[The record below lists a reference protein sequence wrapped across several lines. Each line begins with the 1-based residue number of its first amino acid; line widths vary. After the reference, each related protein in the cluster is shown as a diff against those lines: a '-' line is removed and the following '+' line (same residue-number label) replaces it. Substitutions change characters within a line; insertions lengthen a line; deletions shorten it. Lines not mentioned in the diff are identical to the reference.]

1 MFSARGCP
9 PVRRGPPVGACAGR
23 VREEHHSTARQHQLR
38 PPVPLGVRTQSVL
51 VSHQGITSP
60 WVSGPSL
67 YSYLTKVLRPPGCQ
81 DPVCTRISPRYYVP
95 LGVRT
100 QSVLVSHQGITSPWV
115 SGPSLY
121 SYLTKVLRPP
131 GRQDPVCTRIS
142 PRYYVPL
149 GVRTQSVLVSH
160 QGITSPWASGPS
172 LYSYLTKVLRPPG
185 RQDPVCT
192 RISPRYY
199 VPLGVRTQ
207 SVLVSHQG
215 ITSPWASGPS
225 LYSYLTKVLRPPG
238 RQDPV
243 CTRISPRYYVPLG
256 VRTQS
261 VLVSHQGITSPWASG
276 PSLYSYLTKVLRPPG
291 RQDPVCT
298 RISPRYYVPLGVR
311 TQSVLLSHQGITS
324 PWASGPSL
332 YSYLTKVLRPPGRQ
346 DPVCTRIS
354 PRYYVPLSVR
364 TQSVLVSHQGITSPW
379 ASGPSLY
386 SYLTKVLRPP
396 ECQDPVCT
404 RISPRYYVPLG
415 VRTQSVLVSHQGI
428 TSPWVSGPSLYSYL
442 TKVLRPPECQDPVCT
457 RISPRYY
464 VPLSVR
470 TQSVLVSH
478 QGITSP
484 WASGPSLYSYLTKVL
499 RPPECQDPVCTRIS
513 PRYYIPLGV
522 RTQSVLVS
530 HQGITSPWASG
541 PSLYSYLTKVL
552 RLPGRQDPV
561 CTRISPR
568 YYVPL
573 GVRTQSVLVSHQGI
587 TSPWASGPS
596 LYSYLTKVLRPPGRQ
611 DPVCTRI
618 SPRYYV
624 PLGVRTQSVLVS
636 HQGITSP
643 WVSGPSLY
651 SYLTKVLRP
660 PGRQD
665 PVCTRISPRYYVP
678 LGVRTQSV
686 LVSHQGIRE
695 H

>member
-1 MFSARGCP
+1 M
-9 PVRRGPPVGACAGR
+9 
-23 VREEHHSTARQHQLR
+23 
-38 PPVPLGVRTQSVL
+38 
-51 VSHQGITSP
+51 
-60 WVSGPSL
+60 SGPSL
-67 YSYLTKVLRPPGCQ
+67 YSYLTKVLHPPGRQ

-100 QSVLVSHQGITSPWV
+100 HSVLVSHQGITSPWA

-131 GRQDPVCTRIS
+131 GCQDPVCTRIS

-215 ITSPWASGPS
+215 NYVPLGVRTQSVLVSHQGITSPWASGPS
-225 LYSYLTKVLRPPG
+225 LYSYLTKVLRLPEC
-238 RQDPV
+238 QDPV

-276 PSLYSYLTKVLRPPG
+276 PSLYSYLTKVLRPTG

-324 PWASGPSL
+324 PWASGP
-332 YSYLTKVLRPPGRQ
+332 
-346 DPVCTRIS
+346 
-354 PRYYVPLSVR
+354 
-364 TQSVLVSHQGITSPW
+364 QSVLVSHQGITSPW

-404 RISPRYYVPLG
+404 RISPRYYVLW
-415 VRTQSVLVSHQGI
+415 RS
-428 TSPWVSGPSLYSYL
+428 
-442 TKVLRPPECQDPVCT
+442 
-457 RISPRYY
+457 
-464 VPLSVR
+464 
-470 TQSVLVSH
+470 
-478 QGITSP
+478 
-484 WASGPSLYSYLTKVL
+484 
-499 RPPECQDPVCTRIS
+499 
-513 PRYYIPLGV
+513 
-522 RTQSVLVS
+522 
-530 HQGITSPWASG
+530 
-541 PSLYSYLTKVL
+541 
-552 RLPGRQDPV
+552 
-561 CTRISPR
+561 
-568 YYVPL
+568 
-573 GVRTQSVLVSHQGI
+573 
-587 TSPWASGPS
+587 
-596 LYSYLTKVLRPPGRQ
+596 
-611 DPVCTRI
+611 
-618 SPRYYV
+618 
-624 PLGVRTQSVLVS
+624 
-636 HQGITSP
+636 
-643 WVSGPSLY
+643 
-651 SYLTKVLRP
+651 
-660 PGRQD
+660 
-665 PVCTRISPRYYVP
+665 
-678 LGVRTQSV
+678 
-686 LVSHQGIRE
+686 
-695 H
+695 